1 MCDVGSFFGAP
12 NSELAKMIRAIVEE
26 EAKRLGMTIE
36 IIETGDVSLA
46 R

>member
-1 MCDVGSFFGAP
+1 MMLDPFL
-12 NSELAKMIRAIVEE
+12 ELLIVNWSKMIRAIVEE